1 MNNTQGDG
9 ATPVETNDSPKPET
23 KKNEVKPVKA
33 ERKEM
38 KAKKKP
44 SKKAAKKKPVK
55 KASKKATKK
64 KASKKTAKK
73 KGKAKKVMTAEKA
86 TLNFKVIPS
95 EAKAFKAKAD
105 KLCNG
110 NLTQMVRLA
119 VIAWKPKKQALGSI
133 RPTTRA

>member
-1 MNNTQGDG
+1 MINTQGDG
-9 ATPVETNDSPKPET
+9 ATPAEANDSPKPET

-38 KAKKKP
+38 KANKKP
-44 SKKAAKKKPVK
+44 SKKAAKKKVAKP
-55 KASKKATKK
+55 SKKAAKK